1 MIAGSSLIKNFG
13 TKVTNRSNRFW
24 LSLSSLVAAATGS
37 FAVLARAM
45 MRQSSGEPAQLF
57 RGQKPA
63 QPAPFKR
70 RQGGD
75 VQAAERAFFELE
87 SEPGRSSSRKKRGQ
101 RPAQGGLMTDQQQM
115 FMVLIARKVRQQSI
129 EVAVRRQTRN
139 LLDRRVGAELVA
151 DNVRG
156 LARPRERAAQE
167 NVKRNFEAANA
178 LSDLPGPFQA
188 LRRKRPTGIMGAGR
202 VVLFR
207 SDAVAH
213 EIEIHGKALKPW
225 AGCCA
230 NG

>member
-1 MIAGSSLIKNFG
+1 
-13 TKVTNRSNRFW
+13 
-24 LSLSSLVAAATGS
+24 
-37 FAVLARAM
+37 
-45 MRQSSGEPAQLF
+45 
-57 RGQKPA
+57 
-63 QPAPFKR
+63 
-70 RQGGD
+70 
-75 VQAAERAFFELE
+75 
-87 SEPGRSSSRKKRGQ
+87 
-101 RPAQGGLMTDQQQM
+101 
-115 FMVLIARKVRQQSI
+115 
-129 EVAVRRQTRN
+129 
-139 LLDRRVGAELVA
+139 A

-156 LARPRERAAQE
+156 LARSRERAAQE

-230 NG
+230 NGPGTRQRRAYRSHHGGGEWSSATNPPRCRRLARRRSASARSAPGR